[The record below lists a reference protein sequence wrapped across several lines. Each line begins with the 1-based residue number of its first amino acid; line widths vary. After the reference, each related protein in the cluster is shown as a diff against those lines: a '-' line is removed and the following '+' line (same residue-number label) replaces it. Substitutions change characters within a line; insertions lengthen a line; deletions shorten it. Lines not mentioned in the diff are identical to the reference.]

1 MIEELKKE
9 IKADEGCVYKIY
21 KCSAGELTF
30 GIGHMV
36 KEHDPEY
43 GYNVGAPVMPMR
55 VNDAFNE
62 DIDNALYDCHRVF
75 PHFFM
80 LPKEAQKIL
89 ANMMFQLGINR
100 FRTFKR
106 MIAAVKDEDWSLAAD
121 EMRNSLWNKQ
131 THARS
136 ERLIARM
143 KAL

>member
-1 MIEELKKE
+1 MIEELKRE

-36 KEHDPEY
+36 KESDPEY

-55 VNDAFNE
+55 VNDAFDGDV
-62 DIDNALYDCHRVF
+62 DIALYDCHRVF

-80 LPKEAQKIL
+80 LPVEAQKIL

-100 FRTFKR
+100 FRTFKK
-106 MIAAVKDEDWSLAAD
+106 MIAAVKDEDFDRAAD
-121 EMRNSLWNKQ
+121 EMRNSFWNKQ